1 MKFVQM
7 SASLLLAAAF
17 MSAGQAVPASAADS
31 PENLDIVWARTDR
44 ERTPVYAQASGESK
58 VVKTIKKGEII
69 HLVGERQAGG
79 ETWYEV
85 ASYGASVPL
94 EGWIRR
100 SDTWFSD
107 VHDLGFFP
115 TSHQLYSR
123 MQMKLARYLGIM
135 FGVQSNMQ
143 LEGMEHQIFG
153 EDSTMTIS
161 RRNYLAGIINGL
173 NHKSNLAIN
182 GMPIDPQTAGNDV
195 QGRISSI
202 RAKLFEA
209 NKKAGEQFLA
219 ENAKKEGVQKL
230 ANGVQYKVLTEG
242 KGAKP
247 ASDNQVMVFYEG
259 RLIDGTIF
267 DSNYDQPQ
275 PMACVPN
282 QMIPGF
288 GEALQQMPVGS
299 EWEIYIPADKA
310 YGEREMQ
317 TIKPNSVLIFKVK
330 LVSIEAGQAGTHR
343 SAASIHG
350 GATGT
355 IDDLRDDQ
363 VAGN

>member
-1 MKFVQM
+1 MDKISYALGMAIARNLRSMGVDTLSTEDF
-7 SASLLLAAAF
+7 
-17 MSAGQAVPASAADS
+17 SAAVLAVIS
-31 PENLDIVWARTDR
+31 GGKTELTDQ
-44 ERTPVYAQASGESK
+44 EAQITVQQFLQKKEEEQSRAMRADGEK
-58 VVKTIKKGEII
+58 
-69 HLVGERQAGG
+69 
-79 ETWYEV
+79 
-85 ASYGASVPL
+85 
-94 EGWIRR
+94 
-100 SDTWFSD
+100 
-107 VHDLGFFP
+107 
-115 TSHQLYSR
+115 
-123 MQMKLARYLGIM
+123 
-135 FGVQSNMQ
+135 
-143 LEGMEHQIFG
+143 
-153 EDSTMTIS
+153 
-161 RRNYLAGIINGL
+161 YLA
-173 NHKSNLAIN
+173 
-182 GMPIDPQTAGNDV
+182 D
-195 QGRISSI
+195 
-202 RAKLFEA
+202 
-209 NKKAGEQFLA
+209 
-219 ENAKKEGVQKL
+219 NAKKEGVIVTESGLQYEILTPALGQKPK
-230 ANGVQYKVLTEG
+230 ATDTVTCH
-242 KGAKP
+242 
-247 ASDNQVMVFYEG
+247 YEG

>member
-1 MKFVQM
+1 MKKI
-7 SASLLLAAAF
+7 LLLAAV
-17 MSAGQAVPASAADS
+17 AVA
-31 PENLDIVWARTDR
+31 LT
-44 ERTPVYAQASGESK
+44 GC
-58 VVKTIKKGEII
+58 KKGSMKPSLSNDIDTISYE
-69 HLVGERQAGG
+69 VGMANSMYANDYLQQAGIDSTFTEEFLSG
-79 ETWYEV
+79 VKEGV
-85 ASYGASVPL
+85 LGAQ
-94 EGWIRR
+94 
-100 SDTWFSD
+100 DKK
-107 VHDLGFFP
+107 
-115 TSHQLYSR
+115 
-123 MQMKLARYLGIM
+123 KLARYIGIM

-173 NHKSNLAIN
+173 NHKSNLTIN